1 MNLLK
6 CLGRNIRRRKK
17 NKRKFYSP
25 IEKPDWFIDQYR
37 PSNLLGFEFFLSNE
51 NKKNKLIVLLSPFIF
66 VASGWGGKISF
77 MRNYSSRLV
86 DIPFIVLTGAAVA
99 FFALPYLLVNL
110 PYEAGSGFGGLH
122 VDEKIDAIIR
132 PFISMLALYT
142 GLQLASASAYIVY
155 IKIISIYR
163 CLRAR

>member
-1 MNLLK
+1 MNLLN

-37 PSNLLGFEFFLSNE
+37 PSNLLGFKFFLSNE
-51 NKKNKLIVLLSPFIF
+51 KKENKLIILLSPFIF
-66 VASGWGGKISF
+66 VASGWGGKVAF

-86 DIPFIVLTGAAVA
+86 DIAFIVMIGATAA
-99 FFALPYLLVNL
+99 FFFVFYFLLNL
-110 PYEAGSGFGGLH
+110 PYGAGSGFGGLQ
-122 VDEKIDAIIR
+122 VDENIDVIIR
-132 PFISMLALYT
+132 PFILMLALYA
-142 GLQLASASAYIVY
+142 GLNSASVSVYILY